1 MSFLF
6 LSCNNPISFSF
17 PNYRLPDED
26 IWLAFV
32 YRNRIPWRRER
43 SFTLQIVILPP
54 RQGTEVVVT
63 SWTDF
68 VSPLSLNKDGPKQY
82 TVLLLEIPKH
92 SFPSQPKRIN
102 KCTRRKESPSL
113 RMLE

>member
-43 SFTLQIVILPP
+43 SFTLQIVILPL
-54 RQGTEVVVT
+54 RQGTEDVMT

-82 TVLLLEIPKH
+82 TEKSPNIH
-92 SFPSQPKRIN
+92 SLHSQKG
-102 KCTRRKESPSL
+102 
-113 RMLE
+113 